1 MGDKIKGLFAANGIP
16 LLFWY
21 TVSFCMLAITIM
33 LCWLFYHSQ
42 SVSFEVAN
50 TRIEMVNN
58 VYQVEQLVNIL
69 KQKEI
74 EVEESKK
81 KIEEMTKEFNAK
93 IDKFNK
99 MPNRVGPE
107 VEPLILKPIK
117 EDLYGPVFL
126 KNIDDI
132 SNALEKIK
140 QKTNPSPLQYQRIQ
154 EYE

>member
-1 MGDKIKGLFAANGIP
+1 MGDRLKGLLSANGIP

-74 EVEESKK
+74 EIEESKK
-81 KIEEMTKEFNAK
+81 KIEEITKELNTK
-93 IDKFNK
+93 VEKFNK

-107 VEPLILKPIK
+107 MVPFSLEPIDKPSPYTSLPNM
-117 EDLYGPVFL
+117 EDIH
-126 KNIDDI
+126 K
-132 SNALEKIK
+132 SLEKIK
-140 QKTNPSPLQYQRIQ
+140 QKAAPIPIQ
-154 EYE
+154 QMQGHE